1 MLIIE
6 GFYFICGYPLD
17 QRVAAMFGAID
28 CSIQLNQAGLNTQAA
43 APLQGICFHT
53 PGLYCSGPGGF
64 LFCLC
69 EEDARHHRAEAKNRS
84 KEDFMANVTMKEL
97 LESGVHFG
105 HQTRRWN
112 PKMKPYIFGARN
124 GIHIIDLQKTV
135 RLFKIAY
142 EFIVRTVS
150 EGYSVLFVG
159 TKKQAHD
166 AIVEESER
174 CGMFYVVNR
183 WLGGTLTNFQTIRK
197 SVARLKELEAM
208 KEEGGFARY
217 TKKEALKL
225 EKQLAKLEKNLG
237 GIKDMD
243 ELPGAL
249 FVVDPKR
256 ERIAVREARKLGIP
270 VVAITDT
277 NCDPDEIDF
286 IIPGNDDAIRAIRL
300 FCSRIADACVEGHNL
315 AEERLRAEAEL
326 ARQQEEAVESEKERP
341 EEAAPQE
348 AEGGPEIIV
357 IPKREEPVSKASEE
371 TTEEERTEG

>member
-1 MLIIE
+1 M
-6 GFYFICGYPLD
+6 G
-17 QRVAAMFGAID
+17 
-28 CSIQLNQAGLNTQAA
+28 
-43 APLQGICFHT
+43 
-53 PGLYCSGPGGF
+53 
-64 LFCLC
+64 
-69 EEDARHHRAEAKNRS
+69 
-84 KEDFMANVTMKEL
+84 NVSMKEL
-97 LESGVHFG
+97 LEAGVHFG

-135 RLFKIAY
+135 RLFKTAY

-197 SVARLKELEAM
+197 SVARLKELESM
-208 KEEGGFARY
+208 KKEGGFSRY
-217 TKKEALKL
+217 TKKEALKM
-225 EKQLAKLEKNLG
+225 EKELQKLEKNLG

-256 ERIAVREARKLGIP
+256 ERIAVREARKLKIP
-270 VVAITDT
+270 VVAIADT

-300 FCSRIADACVEGHNL
+300 FCSRVADACVEGHNL

-326 ARQQEEAVESEKERP
+326 LKQQEEAAAATEEGEKPQAE
-341 EEAAPQE
+341 EEASS
-348 AEGGPEIIV
+348 GPEVIV
-357 IPKREEPVSKASEE
+357 IPKKSQGEEE
-371 TTEEERTEG
+371 TAETNQVAESESE